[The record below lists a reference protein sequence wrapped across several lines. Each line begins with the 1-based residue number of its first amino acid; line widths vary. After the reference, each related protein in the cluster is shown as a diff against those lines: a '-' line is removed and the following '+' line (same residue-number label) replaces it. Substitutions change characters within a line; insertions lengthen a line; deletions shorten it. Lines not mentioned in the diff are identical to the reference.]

1 MGKFELYRDRKKEW
15 RFRLKASNGKIIA
28 ISEAYTTERA
38 ARNGIESVR
47 SNALSAPVVEKN

>member
-1 MGKFELYRDRKKEW
+1 MGKFELYQDRKKGW

-28 ISEAYTTERA
+28 VSEAYTTERA

-47 SNALSAPVVEKN
+47 LNAPSALIVEKN